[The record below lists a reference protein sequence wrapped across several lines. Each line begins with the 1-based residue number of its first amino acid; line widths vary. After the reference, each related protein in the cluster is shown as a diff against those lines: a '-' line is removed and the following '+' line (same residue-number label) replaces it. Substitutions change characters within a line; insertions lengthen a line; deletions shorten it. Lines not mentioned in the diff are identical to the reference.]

1 VLLLPG
7 SLVSTSVGPLE
18 VFRHAGVVWNMLTGI
33 PQRPAF
39 QVTTASAA
47 PGPVSCD
54 GGFEVRAATT
64 IDTIRRT
71 DLVLVPSTGLDLPSA
86 VTRNAA
92 VVPWLRAMHR
102 RGAVLAGV
110 CSGVELIAA
119 TGLLDGRPATTHW
132 GLVDRMRTAYPAVQ
146 WLPERMVTDAD
157 RVVCGAGMYACL
169 DLSLHLVERFCGRPT
184 ALQTAQ
190 AFLIEPGRATQA
202 GFVPPGP
209 APGHGDDL
217 VATAERRLR
226 EHYAEPLRVED
237 LSARAGL
244 STRQFSRR
252 FREATGTTPLEY
264 LHRERIRVARAMLE
278 TADVGVQ
285 DISLAVGYDDVA
297 FFRRLFRRH
306 TGSAPQDYRRR
317 FGQVPGREPRTGG
330 RIEAMKAPEICR

>member
-7 SLVSTSVGPLE
+7 SLVSTSVGPME
-18 VFRHAGVVWNMLTGI
+18 VFRHAGVVWNLLTDH

-39 QVTTASAA
+39 RVITASVA
-47 PGPVSCD
+47 PGPVVCD
-54 GGFEVRAATT
+54 GGFEARADTT
-64 IDTIRRT
+64 INTIRHT
-71 DLVLVPSTGLDLPSA
+71 DLVFVPSTGLDLPTA
-86 VTRNAA
+86 VQRNAA
-92 VVPWLRAMHR
+92 VLPWLRAMYR

-110 CSGVELIAA
+110 CSGVELLAA
-119 TGLLDGRPATTHW
+119 AGLLDGRPATTHW
-132 GLVDRMRTAYPAVQ
+132 GLVDRMRAVYPAVDWQ
-146 WLPERMVTDAD
+146 PERMVTAAD

-190 AFLIEPGRATQA
+190 AFLIESRATQA
-202 GFVPPGP
+202 SFIPPGP
-209 APGHGDDL
+209 PPDHGDA
-217 VATAERRLR
+217 VVGAAERRLR

-244 STRQFSRR
+244 SSRQFSRR

-278 TADVGVQ
+278 ANDRPVQ
-285 DISLAVGYDDVA
+285 EISVAVGYDDVA

-317 FGQVPGREPRTGG
+317 FGAAGSDS
-330 RIEAMKAPEICR
+330 